1 MESVTNALRSL
12 KLWQWAVL
20 AVILAG
26 AIGGVF
32 GGYALST
39 GSTGAGLEENQQAV
53 PVQYGTLTNDISI
66 NGSLVYPEKETLG
79 FGSGGT
85 VGEVLVEEGDQ
96 VQEGQVLARLDEAAI
111 ASLEKAIAQAE
122 VNLRNAEEALAEA
135 RIPYSELDVATAEA
149 KVANAQL
156 SLQSAEEVLDGL
168 LNPAEQQA
176 ALAEATVAGAK
187 LSVQSVQDAFDEA
200 LDGASEEDINKARA
214 EVDSAETS
222 LANAQAEL
230 QIAEREWADRVEEAQ
245 EGFEAAQDDYNAMYE
260 KWLGITLTD
269 QEGLVFPIY
278 EVEPEYLLDLWE
290 VDLDS
295 LFDIDLRF
303 AGFSWD
309 GIHLPPDDPATRW
322 DEVTVYIWLNL
333 YGGHLVPTCEDG
345 GLTGD
350 TVCIQQE
357 FDDAWDSYQT
367 AKNDNEQVGVDA
379 AKAIVNT
386 ETAVTRAQ
394 DDLDSAQEAQ
404 DTLLEGIDPAELE
417 DLQSQLNLAKAN
429 LSAAE
434 ENLADLITP
443 DPEQVEAKRK
453 QVEVERLSLVEAQD
467 ELAELLEGVD
477 LRDITLREA
486 DVASAQ
492 VALDAAQQELDDAV
506 LLAPMTG
513 VIQVVNIE
521 VGDTVGATTPVVM
534 IADPSIVEVDGTVDE
549 IDVLFMREGAAAT
562 VTMDALAG
570 EVLAGTVSSISSK
583 AQSLQGVVTYP
594 ISIRVDL
601 PDGVQLVEGLSAV
614 ANVVINEEDG
624 LLIPL
629 QSVYGSYQQ
638 PMVQIVNGSDTEYR
652 EVVLGNSDDFW
663 TVVQQGLSE
672 GERVVMEVTEASS
685 STFSFRAGG
694 MVPGM
699 GAIGGGSK
707 R

>member
-12 KLWQWAVL
+12 KLWQWVVL

-26 AIGGVF
+26 AIGGVY

-39 GSTGAGLEENQQAV
+39 GSTEAGLEENQQAV
-53 PVQYGTLTNDISI
+53 PVQYGTLTNDISV

-79 FGSGGT
+79 FGIQGT
-85 VGEVLVEEGDQ
+85 VGEVLVEEGDE

-122 VNLRNAEEALAEA
+122 VNFRNAEDALTEAKT
-135 RIPYSELDVATAEA
+135 PYSELDVAKAEA
-149 KVANAQL
+149 EVANAQL

-168 LNPAEQQA
+168 LNPTEQEIA
-176 ALAEATVAGAK
+176 MAEATVAGAK
-187 LSVQSVQDAFDEA
+187 LSVRSAQEAFDEA
-200 LDGASEEDINKARA
+200 LAGASEEDINKART

-222 LANAQAEL
+222 LVNAQAEL
-230 QIAEREWADRVEEAQ
+230 EIAGREWADSVEAAQ
-245 EGFEAAQDDYNAMYE
+245 ESFDAAQDDYNAMYT

-269 QEGLVFPIY
+269 QEIDVAPEGL
-278 EVEPEYLLDLWE
+278 LGLWE
-290 VDLDS
+290 ADLDS
-295 LFDIDLRF
+295 IFDSELRF
-303 AGFSWD
+303 ADFNKSWD
-309 GIHLPPDDPATRW
+309 GIDLPPDDPATRW
-322 DEVTVYIWLNL
+322 NEMIVYTWLNFYMGYL
-333 YGGHLVPTCEDG
+333 MATCEDG
-345 GLTGD
+345 DLSGD
-350 TVCIQQE
+350 TVCVQQE
-357 FDDAWDSYQT
+357 FDDAWDTYH
-367 AKNDNEQVGVDA
+367 AAEGNNEQVGVDA
-379 AKAIVNT
+379 AKAIANA
-386 ETAVTRAQ
+386 ETAVTHAQ
-394 DDLDSAQEAQ
+394 DDLDSAQEALAA
-404 DTLLEGIDPAELE
+404 LLEGIDSAELE
-417 DLQSQLNLAKAN
+417 DLQSQLRLAKAN

-434 ENLADLITP
+434 ESLADLIAP

-467 ELAELLEGVD
+467 DLAELLEGVD
-477 LRDITLREA
+477 LRDIALREA

-492 VALDAAQQELDDAV
+492 VELDVAQQELDDAV

-534 IADPSIVEVDGTVDE
+534 VADPSIVEVDGTVDE

-570 EVLAGTVSSISSK
+570 QELTGTVSSVSSK
-583 AQSLQGVVTYP
+583 AQSQSGVVSYP
-594 ISIRVDL
+594 ISVRVDL

-629 QSVYGSYQQ
+629 QSVYGTYQQ
-638 PMVQIVNGSDTEYR
+638 PMVQIVNGSNAEYR
-652 EVVLGNSDDFW
+652 EVVLGSSDDFW

-672 GERVVMEVTEASS
+672 GEKVVMEVTEASS
-685 STFSFRAGG
+685 STFSFRTGG